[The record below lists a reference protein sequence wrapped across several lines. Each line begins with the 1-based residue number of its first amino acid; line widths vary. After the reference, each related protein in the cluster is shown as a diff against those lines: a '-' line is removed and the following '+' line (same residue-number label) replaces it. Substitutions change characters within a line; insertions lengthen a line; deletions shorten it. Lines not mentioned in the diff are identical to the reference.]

1 MSFAHENPYGSARFA
16 TGAEIGKAKLLKGKG
31 MPFGFYEGRE
41 LRHHARSGLALYGG
55 AGSGKTTSILAP
67 MVMTGGIL
75 DSKGRETAN
84 ILALDVKCELT
95 AITLDGFAH
104 TGTRAYT
111 IDPYQMN
118 GAVGQSVSLL
128 SHLKASSPTLV
139 GDSRRMWDA
148 LLPNVSG
155 KDGVFFDA
163 KGRYWGDAITRG
175 IVHER
180 NSVSFGKLFD
190 TFNMIRADWD
200 AWLKRAEDIAAHSP
214 PDVEAALLEMIT
226 MNSGESRTYDSVM
239 SGITNAL
246 AFMADPALRKTFV
259 EESEADFT
267 FDVFAET
274 SGAPVVVM
282 LVFPPEL
289 LAPNAAIVRQCFS
302 TLRTVKQRAP
312 QGRPAYA
319 IIDEAAALGQYS
331 EISEFFSI
339 GRGFSLT
346 PIVCYQDMGQV
357 HKNLGQTGAMTLSA
371 NAALELFLGGGIRDY
386 QTAKLLSDRC
396 GSTTISIDENL
407 IQERARHATRNA
419 VRAAIFEGADP
430 FKIGLDLR
438 QSALEAQHV
447 RKQRRA
453 LFEPDEILGLSSD
466 MVLALAGGYNLN
478 PFISKKVPYYLR
490 RSLAGR
496 FFPNPYVDSGLNRI
510 TIPTR
515 FGKRQRRII
524 TESKTP
530 SWLSQLPQYASGRP
544 LRYVEGFKPSRS

>member
-1 MSFAHENPYGSARFA
+1 MSFTHEHPYGSARFA
-16 TGAEIGKAKLLKGKG
+16 TRNEISKAQLMKGKG
-31 MPFGFYEGRE
+31 MPFGFYDGRE
-41 LRHHARSGLALYGG
+41 LRHHSRAGLALYGG

-67 MVMTGGIL
+67 MIMTGGVL
-75 DSKGRETAN
+75 DARGKEKAN

-95 AITLDGFAH
+95 AITLDGLAH
-104 TGTRAYT
+104 TGTRAYI
-111 IDPYQMN
+111 IDPYQMS
-118 GAVGQSVSLL
+118 GAKGHSVSLL

-175 IVHER
+175 IVHEQ
-180 NSVSFGKLFD
+180 NSVSFGKLFE

-200 AWLKRAEDIAAHSP
+200 AWLRRAEEIAAHSP
-214 PDVEAALLEMIT
+214 PDVEAALLEMVA
-226 MNSGESRTYDSVM
+226 MNSGEARTYDAVM

-246 AFMADPALRKTFV
+246 AFMADPALRDTFV
-259 EESEADFT
+259 EDHEADFS
-267 FDVFAET
+267 FEVFAET
-274 SGAPVVVM
+274 SGAPVVVL

-312 QGRPAYA
+312 QARPVYS
-319 IIDEAAALGQYS
+319 ILDEAAALGQYP

-346 PIVCYQDMGQV
+346 PIVCYQDIGQV
-357 HKNLGQTGAMTLSA
+357 HRNLGQTGAMTLSA
-371 NAALELFLGGGIRDY
+371 NAALELFLGGGIRDF

-396 GSTTISIDENL
+396 GSSTISIDENL
-407 IQERARHATRNA
+407 IQERARHAAKNA

-430 FKIGLDLR
+430 FSVSLDLR
-438 QSALEAQHV
+438 QSAFEAQHI

-453 LFEPDEILGLSSD
+453 LLEPDEILGLPAD
-466 MVLALAGGYNLN
+466 KALVLAGGYSLN
-478 PFISKKVPYYLR
+478 PFVSDKVPYFLR
-490 RSLAGR
+490 RELSGR
-496 FFPNPYVDSGLNRI
+496 FFPNPHVNSDLNRI
-510 TIPTR
+510 TIATR

-524 TESKTP
+524 EERVP
-530 SWLSQLPQYASGRP
+530 SWLTQLPQYALGRP
-544 LRYVEGFKPSRS
+544 FRYVEGFKPSRP